1 MPQIQIT
8 DSRGLEQ
15 KTGTGLVVNSI
26 TNTTEGLT
34 VLKEGVSQMGHTGLI
49 IGKNQSTH
57 AAADPYTESATQL
70 WPLGTRMVYGD
81 RQFVYA
87 LMGGSG
93 VTAGKLVQ
101 SAVHQGAHHLDMD
114 VTSGDVPAVGAH
126 RISIETN
133 GTDLTANQYAGGY
146 IYVNDGTGEGQLMKI
161 KSHAA
166 HTHGSDP
173 TCVFTTFD
181 PVTVALVNSDSK
193 VTIHQQKHY
202 KVVLAAHAET
212 AAVAGLTVR
221 DVTADYYCWL
231 QVSGPAAALTLG
243 TIVVGNNV
251 TRATAT
257 TNGAVQA
264 AGSDVD
270 TILGEVMVV
279 NVTTDYSLIDLR
291 IGF

>member
-1 MPQIQIT
+1 MPKVKISNSKCI
-8 DSRGLEQ
+8 EQ
-15 KTGTGLVVNSI
+15 TTGTGVLV
-26 TNTTEGLT
+26 EELT
-34 VLKEGVSQMGHTGLI
+34 MRRDGEAKLGHTGFIL
-49 IGKNQSTH
+49 GKNS
-57 AAADPYTESATQL
+57 AADATADPYQESATQL
-70 WPLGTRMVYGD
+70 WPLGTRMIYGD

-101 SAVHQGAHHLDMD
+101 SAVHQGADHLDMD
-114 VTSGDVPAVGAH
+114 VTSGDVPAIGAH

-133 GTDLTANQYAGGY
+133 GTDLTKDQYAGGY

-166 HTHGSDP
+166 HDHSNDP

-202 KVVLAAHAET
+202 KVVIAAHAET
-212 AAVAGLTVR
+212 AALAGLTVR
-221 DVTADYYCWL
+221 DMSADYYGWL
-231 QVSGPAAALTLG
+231 QVSGPAAALTRG
-243 TIVVGNNV
+243 TIVVGNQVN
-251 TRATAT
+251 RSTASV
-257 TNGAVQA
+257 NGAVEA
-264 AGSDVD
+264 AGDDVSV
-270 TILGEVMVV
+270 TVGEVLVV
-279 NVTTDYSLIDLR
+279 NVNTDYSLIDLR

>member
-1 MPQIQIT
+1 
-8 DSRGLEQ
+8 
-15 KTGTGLVVNSI
+15 V
-26 TNTTEGLT
+26 
-34 VLKEGVSQMGHTGLI
+34 
-49 IGKNQSTH
+49 
-57 AAADPYTESATQL
+57 
-70 WPLGTRMVYGD
+70 
-81 RQFVYA
+81 
-87 LMGGSG
+87 
-93 VTAGKLVQ
+93 
-101 SAVHQGAHHLDMD
+101 
-114 VTSGDVPAVGAH
+114 
-126 RISIETN
+126 
-133 GTDLTANQYAGGY
+133 AGG
-146 IYVNDGTGEGQLMKI
+146 T
-161 KSHAA
+161 
-166 HTHGSDP
+166 
-173 TCVFTTFD
+173 
-181 PVTVALVNSDSK
+181 SK

-212 AAVAGLTVR
+212 AALAGVTVR